1 MLVAGCDVGSLTAKA
16 VILRDGKVVASQ
28 VMRDDASPEVS
39 ARKVFQAVLAL
50 AGLSMEEIRYC
61 IGTGYGRKR
70 IPFVNEVVSEITCH
84 AMAVKSLLPSAR
96 TILDVGGQD
105 AKATRLDDHG
115 NVVRYV
121 YNDKCASGT
130 GRFLEIMSAAME
142 VDLEDLGRKSLES
155 NHPVKISNQCT
166 VFAETEVI
174 SQINS
179 GANLSDIIHGLHR
192 AMAHRVAS
200 LARSI
205 EIEEEVVMS
214 GGVAKNIGM
223 YRALE
228 EALGLKLSQVAS
240 DPQIN
245 GALGAAL
252 FAQERVSQRAVV

>member
-16 VILRDGKVVASQ
+16 VILQDGNVLAYQ
-28 VMRDDASPEVS
+28 VMRDDASPDVS
-39 ARKVFQAVLAL
+39 ARKVYQAVLSK
-50 AGLSMEEIRYC
+50 AGLSMDAIRYC
-61 IGTGYGRKR
+61 VGTGYGRKR
-70 IPFVNEVVSEITCH
+70 IPFVNEVLSEIACH
-84 AMAVKSLLPSAR
+84 ARAVKWLLPSAR

-105 AKATRLDDHG
+105 AKAIRVDDHG

-130 GRFLEIMSAAME
+130 GRFLEIMSKAME
-142 VDLEDLGRKSLES
+142 VGLEELGRRSLES
-155 NHPVKISNQCT
+155 SHPIKISNQCT

-174 SQINS
+174 SQLNS
-179 GANLSDIIHGLHR
+179 GANLADIIHGLHR

-200 LARSI
+200 LAKSI
-205 EIEEEVVMS
+205 EVEKEVVMS

-228 EALGLKLSQVAS
+228 DALEVELAQVAS

-252 FAQERVSQRAVV
+252 FARERLSHGSAV